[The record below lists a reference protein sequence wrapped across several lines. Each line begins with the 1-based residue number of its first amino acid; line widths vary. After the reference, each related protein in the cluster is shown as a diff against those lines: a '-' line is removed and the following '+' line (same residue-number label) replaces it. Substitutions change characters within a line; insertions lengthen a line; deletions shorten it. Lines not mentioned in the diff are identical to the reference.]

1 MMRTCQATIGGPL
14 RFRAGPPSGTQLGL
28 VACVLLLLFAD
39 LSRSDEPDRRQV
51 VGNIPAKIQ
60 GRWPNDA
67 RDTFWYADYET
78 ARRVARQSGRPLF
91 LVINRGAVC
100 EV

>member
-1 MMRTCQATIGGPL
+1 MMSMASRVWATY
-14 RFRAGPPSGTQLGL
+14 FVCAVL
-28 VACVLLLLFAD
+28 VACSDAG
-39 LSRSDEPDRRQV
+39 RSAEPDQRKV
-51 VGNIPAKIQ
+51 VGNIPSKVQ

-67 RDTFWYADYET
+67 RHTFWHADYET
-78 ARRVARQSGRPLF
+78 ASQAARRSGQPLF